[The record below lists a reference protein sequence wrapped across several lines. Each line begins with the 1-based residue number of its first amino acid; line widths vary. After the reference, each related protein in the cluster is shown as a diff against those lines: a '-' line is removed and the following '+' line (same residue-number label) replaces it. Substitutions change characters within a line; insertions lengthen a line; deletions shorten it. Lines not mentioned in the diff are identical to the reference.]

1 MTNVTGKILFDLDRI
16 RIVDTLTSQFS
27 GGTVTVAGTIPLYQT
42 APQEN
47 PLTVDIGE
55 LALNLK
61 GLYKG
66 RVQGNVVITGTA
78 LAPKIGGRVNLF
90 DGQVSLAERTP
101 TTGGGSAA
109 GVGGSSNSSNA
120 AEFNGL
126 QLNLG
131 KGIQITRAP
140 ILNFVA
146 DGMLTINGPLDSL
159 RPEGTIRLERGQVN
173 LFTTQFRLARGYEQT
188 AKFSPSQGLDPTLD
202 VRLRA
207 SVTEATQRRLP
218 TDPLS
223 AEISDVPATSLGSVR
238 TVEIQARVDGPASQ
252 IATNLELTSTPARS
266 KSEIVA
272 LLGGSFVDT
281 LGRGDSTL
289 GLANLAGSALLS
301 NVQNIIG
308 DALGLSEFRLFP
320 TIITNDKQ
328 RTSTLGLAAE
338 AGVDITR
345 NFSVS
350 VQKILTTDQPFEY
363 SLRYRLNEQLLLR
376 GATNLSGESRGAVE
390 YERRF

>member
-1 MTNVTGKILFDLDRI
+1 
-16 RIVDTLTSQFS
+16 
-27 GGTVTVAGTIPLYQT
+27 
-42 APQEN
+42 
-47 PLTVDIGE
+47 
-55 LALNLK
+55 
-61 GLYKG
+61 
-66 RVQGNVVITGTA
+66 
-78 LAPKIGGRVNLF
+78 
-90 DGQVSLAERTP
+90 
-101 TTGGGSAA
+101 
-109 GVGGSSNSSNA
+109 
-120 AEFNGL
+120 
-126 QLNLG
+126 
-131 KGIQITRAP
+131 
-140 ILNFVA
+140 
-146 DGMLTINGPLDSL
+146 
-159 RPEGTIRLERGQVN
+159 VN
-173 LFTTQFRLARGYEQT
+173 LFTTQFRLARGYENT
-188 AKFSPSQGLDPTLD
+188 AKFLPKQGLDPTLD
-202 VRLRA
+202 VRLIA
-207 SVTEATQRRLP
+207 TVTEATQRRLP

-223 AEISDVPATSLGSVR
+223 AEISDTPVTNLGSVR

-252 IATNLELTSTPARS
+252 IADSLELTSTPSRS

-320 TIITNDKQ
+320 TIITDDKQ

-338 AGVDITR
+338 VGVDISH

-350 VQKILTTDQPFEY
+350 VLKILTTDQPFEY

-376 GATNLSGESRGAVE
+376 GATNLSGESRAVVE